1 MPLSGSWFGRRWD
14 FTRAALEYVERN
26 DNCAARKTR
35 LESGKLYVTHY
46 LQRLVIARDWEPKHQ
61 TRPKATA
68 SWTNEH
74 LEPSLR
80 KHSARAQRPNEQ
92 KKSLPIRI
100 YFVFLKF
107 LKFLKNTNRKAAN
120 ATRTKWN
127 FPWFLKISFQSNF
140 PLSLLGFD
148 VWRLDPIGEQCFAS
162 RRMRYANEWY
172 LNW

>member
-14 FTRAALEYVERN
+14 FTRAILENVERN
-26 DNCAARKTR
+26 DNCVARKTR
-35 LESGKLYVTHY
+35 LKGGKLDVTHY

-74 LEPSLR
+74 LKLSLR

-107 LKFLKNTNRKAAN
+107 LKFLKNTYRKATN
-120 ATRTKWN
+120 ADTNKME
-127 FPWFLKISFQSNF
+127 FPVFSQYLSSPIFLFRCWDSTSDDLIQSENNV
-140 PLSLLGFD
+140 LLLVGCD
-148 VWRLDPIGEQCFAS
+148 MLMNDI
-162 RRMRYANEWY
+162 
-172 LNW
+172 